1 MFEFYQLIPSI
12 AFITGKDYCQTGT
25 TGTLEKIRASVFEL
39 VPFLFGPALSLLFR
53 PLDDYECDVVIL
65 GGIGCVV

>member
-1 MFEFYQLIPSI
+1 
-12 AFITGKDYCQTGT
+12 
-25 TGTLEKIRASVFEL
+25 
-39 VPFLFGPALSLLFR
+39 PFLFGPALSLLFL

>member
-25 TGTLEKIRASVFEL
+25 LEVSTRKSILCIIFKTLTLNESAR
-39 VPFLFGPALSLLFR
+39 
-53 PLDDYECDVVIL
+53 
-65 GGIGCVV
+65 